1 MDAQFC
7 YLILRQRNGGNAMA
21 FGERLQEVRKR
32 SGLTQEEFAEQ
43 LQVSRQSVSR
53 WESGRGY
60 PEMEKIIFICNRYG
74 VTMDEL
80 FKEEVPTPGE
90 PPVEAPL
97 LSARTLGSE
106 LSNLYANLSPYNKSI
121 GIMLLTVIAMIGP
134 AYVYCMRS
142 LKGGADEMMTIIWI
156 AAIIIFG
163 IAEAATAGLVS
174 IWFVVGAVAALV
186 ATELGAALWL
196 QFAVFL
202 IVSILALIATRPL
215 ARKMLDK
222 TIVPTNADRVLH
234 HEAKVTETVDNEN
247 ATGAVYID
255 GKTWTALWGDRIFEK
270 CGIRRDE
277 GGDGGKTLEIR
288 GKRRLS
294 ARDGGANYQQS

>member
-1 MDAQFC
+1 
-7 YLILRQRNGGNAMA
+7 MA

-74 VTMDEL
+74 VTMDGL

-156 AAIIIFG
+156 AAMVIFG
-163 IAEAATAGLVS
+163 VVEAVTVGLAS
-174 IWFVVGAVAALV
+174 IWFVVGSVAGLI
-186 ATELGAALWL
+186 AAICGGPVWL
-196 QFAVFL
+196 QIALFFV
-202 IVSILALIATRPL
+202 VSIVCLAATRPL
-215 ARKMLDK
+215 VKKLLHKDVTA
-222 TIVPTNADRVLH
+222 TNADRVLGQT
-234 HEAKVTETVDNEN
+234 ARVTESIDN
-247 ATGAVYID
+247 AVPTGAVYV
-255 GKTWTALWGDRIFEK
+255 GGMTWTARSESGQPIPRNAQVKIV
-270 CGIRRDE
+270 RME
-277 GGDGGKTLEIR
+277 GV
-288 GKRRLS
+288 RLFVEPV
-294 ARDGGANYQQS
+294 

>member
-1 MDAQFC
+1 
-7 YLILRQRNGGNAMA
+7 MA

-74 VTMDEL
+74 VTMDGL

-186 ATELGAALWL
+186 
-196 QFAVFL
+196 
-202 IVSILALIATRPL
+202 VSILALIATRPL

-255 GKTWTALWGDRIFEK
+255 GKTWTARSEDGNIIPKGKMARIVRMEGVK
-270 CGIRRDE
+270 LYVRESKEPSERRE
-277 GGDGGKTLEIR
+277 
-288 GKRRLS
+288 
-294 ARDGGANYQQS
+294 

>member
-1 MDAQFC
+1 
-7 YLILRQRNGGNAMA
+7 MA

-74 VTMDEL
+74 VTMDGL

-121 GIMLLTVIAMIGP
+121 GIMLLSVIAMIGP

-174 IWFVVGAVAALV
+174 IWFVV
-186 ATELGAALWL
+186 GAALWL

-255 GKTWTALWGDRIFEK
+255 GKTWTARSEDGNIIPKGKMARIVRMEGVK
-270 CGIRRDE
+270 LYVRESKEPSERRE
-277 GGDGGKTLEIR
+277 
-288 GKRRLS
+288 
-294 ARDGGANYQQS
+294 

>member
-1 MDAQFC
+1 
-7 YLILRQRNGGNAMA
+7 
-21 FGERLQEVRKR
+21 
-32 SGLTQEEFAEQ
+32 
-43 LQVSRQSVSR
+43 
-53 WESGRGY
+53 
-60 PEMEKIIFICNRYG
+60 MEKIIFICNRYG
-74 VTMDEL
+74 VTMDGL
-80 FKEEVPTPGE
+80 FTEEVPTPGE

-174 IWFVVGAVAALV
+174 IWFVAGAVAALLSL
-186 ATELGAALWL
+186 ELGAVLWL
-196 QFAVFL
+196 QIVVFL
-202 IVSILALIATRPL
+202 TVSIAALIATRPL
-215 ARKMLDK
+215 AHKMLDK

-234 HEAKVTETVDNEN
+234 HTAKVTETIDNEN
-247 ATGAVYID
+247 TTGAVYID
-255 GKTWTALWGDRIFEK
+255 GKTWTARSEDGDVIARGSMVTIV
-270 CGIRRDE
+270 RME
-277 GGDGGKTLEIR
+277 GVKLFVRKER
-288 GKRRLS
+288 EEP
-294 ARDGGANYQQS
+294 

>member
-1 MDAQFC
+1 
-7 YLILRQRNGGNAMA
+7 MA

-174 IWFVVGAVAALV
+174 IWFVAGAVAALLSLELSVKAACDVASAVAALV

-196 QFAVFL
+196 QFAAFL

-255 GKTWTALWGDRIFEK
+255 GKTWTARSEDGNIIPKGKMARIVRMEGVK
-270 CGIRRDE
+270 LYVRESKETERRE
-277 GGDGGKTLEIR
+277 
-288 GKRRLS
+288 
-294 ARDGGANYQQS
+294 

>member
-1 MDAQFC
+1 
-7 YLILRQRNGGNAMA
+7 MA

-60 PEMEKIIFICNRYG
+60 PEMEKIIYICNRYG

-80 FKEEVPTPGE
+80 FEEEVPTPGE
-90 PPVEAPL
+90 PPEETPR
-97 LSARTLGSE
+97 LSARTLSSE
-106 LSNLYANLSPYNKSI
+106 IMSLYANLSPYNKSI
-121 GIMLLTVIAMIGP
+121 GIMLGP

-174 IWFVVGAVAALV
+174 I
-186 ATELGAALWL
+186 
-196 QFAVFL
+196 
-202 IVSILALIATRPL
+202 
-215 ARKMLDK
+215 
-222 TIVPTNADRVLH
+222 
-234 HEAKVTETVDNEN
+234 
-247 ATGAVYID
+247 
-255 GKTWTALWGDRIFEK
+255 
-270 CGIRRDE
+270 
-277 GGDGGKTLEIR
+277 
-288 GKRRLS
+288 
-294 ARDGGANYQQS
+294 

>member
-1 MDAQFC
+1 
-7 YLILRQRNGGNAMA
+7 MA

-74 VTMDEL
+74 VTMDGL

-174 IWFVVGAVAALV
+174 IHSGAYRNKAPCAQD
-186 ATELGAALWL
+186 AG
-196 QFAVFL
+196 
-202 IVSILALIATRPL
+202 
-215 ARKMLDK
+215 
-222 TIVPTNADRVLH
+222 
-234 HEAKVTETVDNEN
+234 
-247 ATGAVYID
+247 
-255 GKTWTALWGDRIFEK
+255 
-270 CGIRRDE
+270 
-277 GGDGGKTLEIR
+277 
-288 GKRRLS
+288 
-294 ARDGGANYQQS
+294 